1 MFDTTIAHV
10 NYHRVTRDANQHIT
24 YNPMQM
30 ISTNKLLHI
39 CCAMFP
45 DVLPRNNIIAVIF
58 QSLLAI
64 IQEQIIYMGMLEVS

>member
-10 NYHRVTRDANQHIT
+10 SDANHHIQSNANDIHKWT
-24 YNPMQM
+24 IAY
-30 ISTNKLLHI
+30 LLWI
-39 CCAMFP
+39 FP
-45 DVLPRNNIIAVIF
+45 NVLPRNNIIAAIF